1 MKQDL
6 NLGWT
11 SYDFKSAAMPTEDL
25 CQTACSSNPKCD
37 FYSFIDAAPKFKCW
51 CGEYKKP
58 ETPMNLEELKSV
70 EKVTLK
76 FKKGELY
83 LLVILKRMIMFHL
96 GCFR

>member
-11 SYDFKSAAMPTEDL
+11 SYDFKSAPGVPTDDL
-25 CQTACSSNPKCD
+25 CKGACSSNPKCD
-37 FYSFIDAAPKFKCW
+37 FYSFIDAAQNFKCW

-58 ETPMNLEELKSV
+58 ESTLNLEELKSV

-76 FKKGELY
+76 FKKGKSY
-83 LLVILKRMIMFHL
+83 L
-96 GCFR
+96 